1 MSRRVP
7 RLLGALT
14 AGLLVLAI
22 GACSR
27 DKIPVREDV
36 DMDSVG
42 DFALTERSGTTV
54 RKADLLGKVW
64 VASFVFTRCTGPCPQ
79 VTTTMARLQ
88 SDLPAES
95 DDIRLVTFTVDPD
108 HDRPAEL
115 TRYAENFHADPKRW
129 LFLTGSQAEIYRLL
143 LDGFHVPVAQNTGDA
158 RRPGNEVMHS
168 PRLVVVDRKGHVR
181 GYFLGIVEA
190 DDDPDKAKQEFEQSY
205 KRLRDKV
212 LALARE
218 KS

>member
-1 MSRRVP
+1 
-7 RLLGALT
+7 
-14 AGLLVLAI
+14 
-22 GACSR
+22 
-27 DKIPVREDV
+27 VRESV
-36 DMDSVG
+36 DMDTVG
-42 DFALTERSGTTV
+42 DFALTERNGTTV
-54 RKADLLGKVW
+54 HKADLLGKVW
-64 VASFVFTRCTGPCPQ
+64 VASLVFTRCTGPCPQ

-88 SDLPAES
+88 SDLPAEA

-129 LFLTGSQAEIYRLL
+129 LFLTGTQADIYRLL
-143 LDGFHVPVAQNTGDA
+143 RDGFHVPVEQNKGDE

-190 DDDPDKAKQEFEQSY
+190 DEDPDKAKQEFEQSY
-205 KRLRDKV
+205 QRLREKV
-212 LALARE
+212 LTLARE
-218 KS
+218 KP